1 MTAGYL
7 NPPARRENSK
17 PEGCAVKGISHKQVF
32 VRVVDSTRHTSKIHK
47 SQNDPTRNHLEGNTL
62 YVSSIFKWHSEDFN
76 NDIVAFI
83 KKYAKG
89 ELKER
94 LQNQKNQIRVEYL
107 DYDWSLNG
115 K

>member
-1 MTAGYL
+1 M
-7 NPPARRENSK
+7 
-17 PEGCAVKGISHKQVF
+17 
-32 VRVVDSTRHTSKIHK
+32 
-47 SQNDPTRNHLEGNTL
+47 
-62 YVSSIFKWHSEDFN
+62 SSIFKWYSEDFN
-76 NDIVAFI
+76 KDIVAFI

-107 DYDWSLNG
+107 DCDWSLKG